1 MPHFILLL
9 KDPIIAVLTAANER
23 KFWCLN
29 RPGHEIHPSW
39 PEQSPSNETMWYL
52 CISVISV
59 NCIPKQIDYDCINQS
74 FVLVYRLPVNL
85 LAHSIFF
92 FTSHK
97 YQTNLHIYITLT
109 YMLEIITFLG
119 ILGYI
124 HDMLTEKHIK
134 NAPSL
139 SPKY

>member
-1 MPHFILLL
+1 MHGSWLSKWTFGITFYFNWASLKNQFLPHFILLL

-92 FTSHK
+92 LHHTSIKLIYTFT
-97 YQTNLHIYITLT
+97 
-109 YMLEIITFLG
+109 
-119 ILGYI
+119 
-124 HDMLTEKHIK
+124 
-134 NAPSL
+134 
-139 SPKY
+139 